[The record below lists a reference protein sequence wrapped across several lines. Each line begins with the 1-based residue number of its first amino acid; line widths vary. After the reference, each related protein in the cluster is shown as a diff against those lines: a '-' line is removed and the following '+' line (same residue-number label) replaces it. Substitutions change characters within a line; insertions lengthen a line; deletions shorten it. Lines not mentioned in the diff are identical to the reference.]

1 MKRYEYRLE
10 YIKFT
15 ARRRQ
20 EQLLEAVNKFGKDG
34 WRLNRMWGEVSLK
47 SLRSLGGGVNL
58 MLEREAES

>member
-34 WRLNRMWGEVSLK
+34 WRLNRIWGEVSLK

-58 MLEREAES
+58 MLEREVES

>member
-10 YIKFT
+10 YLKFT
-15 ARRRQ
+15 ARKRQ
-20 EQLLEAVNKFGKDG
+20 EQLLEALNNFGKEG

-58 MLEREAES
+58 MLEREVES

>member
-58 MLEREAES
+58 MLEREVES

>member
-10 YIKFT
+10 YLKFT
-15 ARRRQ
+15 ARQRQ
-20 EQLLEAVNKFGKDG
+20 EQLLEALNNFGKEG

-58 MLEREAES
+58 MLEREVES

>member
-58 MLEREAES
+58 MLEREVEP